1 MNSGLPPKSTDA
13 YSEEDIF
20 QRLGTIS
27 SEFARLEL
35 ELRNS
40 VALLIDD
47 NFMRVGEIIT
57 ENLNYSQNIVL
68 FDRIG
73 HFRLDDQG
81 ALKQLESL
89 CPRLREAGKSR
100 NDVLHSAWSYHVD
113 HKQKRR
119 VYSAERVRR
128 SRGPKGD
135 GSQITSIEDF
145 LRIEK
150 MIDDLIWDMQDFA
163 TDWL

>member
-47 NFMRVGEIIT
+47 
-57 ENLNYSQNIVL
+57 
-68 FDRIG
+68 
-73 HFRLDDQG
+73 
-81 ALKQLESL
+81 
-89 CPRLREAGKSR
+89 
-100 NDVLHSAWSYHVD
+100 
-113 HKQKRR
+113 
-119 VYSAERVRR
+119 
-128 SRGPKGD
+128 
-135 GSQITSIEDF
+135 DF
-145 LRIEK
+145 LRC
-150 MIDDLIWDMQDFA
+150 A
-163 TDWL
+163 